1 MDLLKT
7 VYDRVQ
13 QLAKKNRA
21 GYGDESAFNDNIR
34 SFERDF
40 INWLVD
46 QYKITNKVPALLQKL
61 FKEEEIII
69 ESGEIIYPEDMYRFL
84 DLQRIDSSNIYPMDP
99 IGAAEIATILQNSIR
114 QPSETKRR
122 YYFYEG
128 TALKVFP
135 STMIGACKVLYVKIP
150 TDTTI
155 VFDFVSTPNGD
166 EAVYNAGDSIQPE
179 FPENALN
186 YLIYGVARS
195 YGIEINDPELVQYSL
210 NPKTDAT
217 MKGLVV

>member
-13 QLAKKNRA
+13 QLAKKDRA
-21 GYGDESAFNDNIR
+21 GYGDETAFNDNIR

-61 FKEEEIII
+61 FKEDTVTITA
-69 ESGEIIYPEDMYRFL
+69 GVVDYPEDMYRFL
-84 DLQRIDSSNIYPMDP
+84 DLQRIDGSSIYPMDP
-99 IGAAEIATILQNSIR
+99 IGAPEVATILQNSIR

-122 YYFYEG
+122 YYYYEG
-128 TALKVFP
+128 LELNVFP
-135 STMIGACKVLYVKIP
+135 SSMTGSCKVLYVKIP

-195 YGIEINDPELVQYSL
+195 YGIEINDPELTQYSL